1 MVLVGSQ
8 SHRRALQMVSEA
20 VLTAA
25 VAPSGEAAPPA
36 VGSDQ
41 PSLPTPRPHS
51 PTFEGLDLEQVVGL
65 LRCLLWGTKLG
76 EDSQRI
82 GLKVCV
88 LPNSYVE
95 ILMPRAM
102 C

>member
-1 MVLVGSQ
+1 MVP
-8 SHRRALQMVSEA
+8 EA

-51 PTFEGLDLEQVVGL
+51 PTFEGLDLEPSS
-65 LRCLLWGTKLG
+65 R
-76 EDSQRI
+76 S
-82 GLKVCV
+82 
-88 LPNSYVE
+88 VE
-95 ILMPRAM
+95 IPPLGN
-102 C
+102 